1 MMLRSASLFAAACL
15 AAASALA
22 TPLSAAPQWT
32 EPGGGPLNQW
42 GTDAV
47 EAPRTIPQEIWKT
60 DLGEILSEP
69 VISNGVLYIIA
80 KEKRSAQL
88 LSIDLAS
95 GETKDKS
102 NVAYADF
109 AEILVFESTLIV
121 ATAKAIA
128 SYEILAKGLKKAKT
142 IRGKFTPGTALMTG
156 VVAGHDEGKLT
167 FFDLRTGKDL
177 VAFEAWNTK
186 PVIINRKEG
195 GGEATVVTIDNTDRH
210 HFARVVAKGL
220 GTRNPVLTAKRLGE
234 VNGKISGRGPHRV
247 IQGLTEGDL
256 DRISY
261 CNSRIPIDGTKERE
275 FFVCRSSVSAWDL
288 DSTQPPVVYGDTI
301 YLRKKDRTLVA
312 YATADLEEVTIG
324 EDRDGD
330 AVKAFIERDRDILSG
345 DKMPE
350 ESRDGPMTRAKSVLL
365 LGNYAVDVDAER
377 VLWVAPDL
385 TFDGRLIP
393 AADGVIVYAQGGT
406 LYCAGDD
413 RVANPADLAEA
424 RAITNATAPGSGD
437 AAILM
442 DGRRVP
448 GSVEVDDEGV
458 VTVESD
464 GQSQTFP
471 EDEVAI
477 LETEGTLEVVGHTYG
492 VVLAW
497 QDLLDQEL
505 REALVPV
512 YEELVR
518 RRLVEEA
525 RTLLTEIE
533 SLGAPSDKIR
543 AFESQLSGKK
553 QAKGS
558 NAKIQRKAVAD
569 TEAAVRKA
577 AHERRIAAAQWLAE
591 QDLSREGSAL
601 LADWKKAFGA
611 TAPNKVVPGAETAI
625 EAAVKEWI
633 QPEFESKDAQDW
645 LDWMRELSPAGARFG
660 ALKEVHDRVEE
671 DTYWYSG
678 CMLVKT
684 DNIELLTT
692 CEDQALVGACL
703 SFGEAAIRTL
713 NRILD
718 NPQDYDDPPLDVRLH
733 ASRKDYLNEDLGDGS
748 TAPTWTAGFYSPS
761 WKASRFYAPTAEEAA
776 SKKDRDLQQIVAHEL
791 THQYIAERWRVLTDG
806 EESTPK
812 TRGFWVVEGFARFI
826 EDQSVEM
833 GRRGMRIDD
842 HTVQSVEA
850 ASVLLEKDKLIDMK
864 LLIDM
869 NQIAFGALSKENN
882 IPVETKSTLG
892 SFLMSQTSVF
902 YEQSGALVFFLMH
915 RAGPEVRAKFIKHLE
930 NYYLGKTK
938 KHGWKA
944 LGYDTVE
951 ELEEA
956 YFKFLRNPASQ

>member
-1 MMLRSASLFAAACL
+1 MLRYASHLAAACL
-15 AAASALA
+15 AAATLLA
-22 TPLSAAPQWT
+22 PPTEAATQWT

-47 EAPRTIPQEIWKT
+47 EAPRSAPQGLWYV

-69 VISNGVLYIIA
+69 VVSNGIVYLVA
-80 KEKRSAQL
+80 KQKRSAQL

-95 GETKDKS
+95 GEILGKT
-102 NVAYADF
+102 NVPYADF
-109 AEILVFESTLIV
+109 AEILIFETKLV
-121 ATAKAIA
+121 VVTAKAITP
-128 SYEILAKGLKKAKT
+128 YDVLAKSLKKT
-142 IRGKFTPGTALMTG
+142 SSIRGKFTPGTALMTG
-156 VVAGHDEGKLT
+156 VVAAHDEGRLT
-167 FFDLRTGKDL
+167 FYDLRTGKDL
-177 VAFEAWNTK
+177 LSFEAWGTK

-195 GGEATVVTIDNTDRH
+195 GGEASVVCVDTTGRH
-210 HFARVVAKGL
+210 QWTQVNAKGL
-220 GTRNPVLTAKRLGE
+220 GTREPTLVASRRGE
-234 VNGKISGRGPHRV
+234 LNGKMTGRGTYRRL
-247 IQGLTEGDL
+247 QGLTEGDTN
-256 DRISY
+256 RIIL
-261 CNSRIPIDGTKERE
+261 CNSRVGAAETGERE
-275 FFVCRSSVSAWDL
+275 FFVCRSAVSFWDL
-288 DSTQPPVVYGDTI
+288 DSTEPPVVYGDTI
-301 YLRKKDRTLVA
+301 FLRKEDRTLIS
-312 YATADLEEVTIG
+312 YATAQLQEITIG
-324 EDRDGD
+324 DDADGD
-330 AVKAFIERDRDILSG
+330 AITGLAVRDREMLSG

-365 LGNYAVDVDAER
+365 LGNYAVDVDAGR

-393 AADGVIVYAQGGT
+393 AADGVVIYTSGGT
-406 LYCAGDD
+406 LHCAGDN
-413 RVANPADLAEA
+413 RVGESAGLAEA
-424 RAITNATAPGSGD
+424 RAITTATAPGSGD

-448 GSVEVDDEGV
+448 GSIELDDEGA
-458 VTVESD
+458 VTVKFD
-464 GQSQTFP
+464 GQSETFP
-471 EDEVAI
+471 EDQVAA
-477 LETEGTLEVVGHTYG
+477 LEIEGTLKVVGHSYG

-505 REALVPV
+505 RKALVPV
-512 YEELVR
+512 YEECVR
-518 RRLVEEA
+518 RRLVQEG
-525 RTLLTEIE
+525 RTLLAEIE
-533 SLGAPSDKIR
+533 SLGAPTEKIR
-543 AFESQLSGKK
+543 ALESQLSGKK
-553 QAKGS
+553 QVKGG
-558 NAKIQRKAVAD
+558 NAKIQRKAVAE
-569 TEAAVRKA
+569 TEAAARRG
-577 AHERRIAAAQWLAE
+577 AHQRRMAAAQWLAE

-601 LADWKKAFGA
+601 LADWKNAFGA
-611 TAPNKVVPGAETAI
+611 TAPDDAVPGAEAEV
-625 EAAVKEWI
+625 EAAVKDWI
-633 QPEFESKDAQDW
+633 QPEFETKDPGTW
-645 LDWMRELSPAGARFG
+645 LSWMRELTPAGASFG
-660 ALKEVHDRVEE
+660 ALEEVRGRVGEE
-671 DTYWYSG
+671 SYWYSG
-678 CMLVKT
+678 CVLVKT

-692 CEDQALVGACL
+692 CEDQALVGSCL

-748 TAPTWTAGFYSPS
+748 RAPTWTAGFYSRP

-791 THQYIAERWRVLTDG
+791 THQYIAERWRVLEDG

-850 ASVLLEKDKLIDMK
+850 AGVLLEKGKLIEMK
-864 LLIDM
+864 LLIDI

-892 SFLMSQTSVF
+892 GFLMSQTSVF

-915 RAGPEVRAKFIKHLE
+915 RAGPEVRANFIKHLE
-930 NYYLGKTK
+930 SYYQGKTK
-938 KHGWKA
+938 KAGWKA

-951 ELEEA
+951 SLEEA
-956 YFKFLRNPASQ
+956 FFKFLRSPGSR